1 MPSQCRKMIENA
13 IIFSYRW
20 NKFSRRGGR
29 DYLPEIAPLDA
40 KSTYACCSHI
50 ISLLW
55 VKIALFNSFEAE
67 RRIYASGNL
76 VIFGSDNGLAPQ
88 IFGSDNG
95 LSPLQC
101 QAIIRAKYWH
111 IINWISWGTNFSEVN
126 LNKTIFIQ
134 ENAFGNFISKVAAIL
149 SWPQCGNYIR

>member
-40 KSTYACCSHI
+40 KSTYACCNHI

-55 VKIALFNSFEAE
+55 VKIALFNSLRLRDAYMHQGIWLSSVQIMAW
-67 RRIYASGNL
+67 RHRSL
-76 VIFGSDNGLAPQ
+76 VQ
-88 IFGSDNG
+88 IMACHLCSAKP
-95 LSPLQC
+95 LSEP
-101 QAIIRAKYWH
+101 
-111 IINWISWGTNFSEVN
+111 NTG
-126 LNKTIFIQ
+126 
-134 ENAFGNFISKVAAIL
+134 IL
-149 SWPQCGNYIR
+149 SIGYPGEQISVKLIWIKQSLYKKMHLEISSAKWQPFCPGLNVVIT